1 MKVFIM
7 RHGEAQAFAA
17 SDSQRPLTARGENES
32 AQMAKWL
39 SSHFPD
45 VDAVWVS
52 PYLRAQQTWKAV
64 SQNITALQSVETIE
78 DITPHGHESDVAS
91 FIQATAAVKPLKS
104 LLIIS
109 HLPLV
114 GYLSAELVPGLM
126 PPMFATSSI
135 VGIDYDIESA
145 AGTLLWHYA
154 PHDLSKS

>member
-17 SDSQRPLTARGENES
+17 SDSQRPLTARGEKES
-32 AQMAKWL
+32 EQMAQWL
-39 SSHFPD
+39 ANHFPE
-45 VDAVWVS
+45 VDTVWVS

-64 SQNITALQSVETIE
+64 SQSITPLQSVDTID

-91 FIQATAAVKPLKS
+91 FIQATAAVNSLKS

-126 PPMFATSSI
+126 PAMFATSSI
-135 VGIDYDIESA
+135 AGIEYDTESA
-145 AGTLLWHYA
+145 TGTLLWHYA
-154 PHDLSKS
+154 PHDL